1 MQLCCVFLIRLLPT
15 FSYIFCRVYLRP
27 EYISTPNWSVRGP
40 IPMKILIVDDE
51 ETITSY
57 FSQLAE
63 INGFDQIDCVNS
75 GEEAMTQVLRSVYD
89 VITLDIQ
96 MPGASGLEIIA
107 MLRNMCPHAII
118 AVVSGFLPETM
129 SEDISSCIDVLI
141 SKPVN
146 VDTFSTLLQK
156 AQQIQSAMNDIRA
169 LGIAPDSLN

>member
-1 MQLCCVFLIRLLPT
+1 
-15 FSYIFCRVYLRP
+15 
-27 EYISTPNWSVRGP
+27 
-40 IPMKILIVDDE
+40 
-51 ETITSY
+51 
-57 FSQLAE
+57 
-63 INGFDQIDCVNS
+63 
-75 GEEAMTQVLRSVYD
+75 MTQVLRSVYD

-129 SEDISSCIDVLI
+129 SEDISGCIDVLI

-146 VDTFSTLLQK
+146 VETFSTLLQK
-156 AQQIQSAMNDIRA
+156 ARQIQSAMDDIRA

>member
-1 MQLCCVFLIRLLPT
+1 MTGSSIIV
-15 FSYIFCRVYLRP
+15 
-27 EYISTPNWSVRGP
+27 
-40 IPMKILIVDDE
+40 KILIVDDE

-63 INGFDQIDCVNS
+63 INGFSQIDSACS
-75 GEEAMTQVLRSVYD
+75 GEEAMTQVLRDVYD

-118 AVVSGFLPETM
+118 AVVSGFLPESI
-129 SEDISSCIDVLI
+129 SEEIASCIDVMI

-146 VDTFSTLLQK
+146 VQTFTTLLQK
-156 AQQIQSAMNDIRA
+156 AGQIQSAMNDIRA
-169 LGIAPDSLN
+169 LGVIPNPSS

>member
-1 MQLCCVFLIRLLPT
+1 
-15 FSYIFCRVYLRP
+15 
-27 EYISTPNWSVRGP
+27 
-40 IPMKILIVDDE
+40 MKILIVDDE

-146 VDTFSTLLQK
+146 VETFSTLLQK